1 MRLALLVPLGTA
13 AAVAGA
19 VTGAAGAPRGPT
31 SPTPRDFPPRT
42 VMRPAS
48 VPGVADSVVVSTAW
62 LAAHLRDPGVV
73 VLEVDRDDSA
83 AARGHIPGARL
94 LSFARIAARE
104 GTLDA
109 ELPPVAELRTTFE
122 RLGVSDASRVVL
134 SYAREAPSAT
144 RAFVAL
150 DYLGHDRVSLLDGG
164 LARWQAE
171 GRPVTTAWPHVASGV
186 LHPRPRAERIATAQW
201 ISARLGRPGM
211 ALIDTRTD
219 GEYLGT
225 AARHGMPS
233 AGHLP
238 GARQLQWEQL
248 FRGDSGSAAGAM
260 VKAPA
265 ELQRIFAER
274 MQSGD
279 TVVTYCWVGYRAS
292 ATYVAARA
300 LGLPVKLY
308 DGSYQDWAQRRLPV
322 RAGPMP

>member
-1 MRLALLVPLGTA
+1 MRLAPLITLVTAAVVAGTA
-13 AAVAGA
+13 RV
-19 VTGAAGAPRGPT
+19 PRRPT
-31 SPTPRDFPPRT
+31 SPAPRVRPPR
-42 VMRPAS
+42 PSAS
-48 VPGVADSVVVSTAW
+48 APGVADSVFVSTAW

-73 VLEVDRDDSA
+73 VLEVDLDDSA
-83 AARGHIPGARL
+83 SVRGHIPGARL
-94 LSFARIAARE
+94 LPFARVAAR
-104 GTLDA
+104 GGSLDA
-109 ELPPVAELRTTFE
+109 ELPPIAELREAFE

-134 SYAREAPSAT
+134 SYAREAPSAA

-171 GRPVTTAWPHVASGV
+171 GRPVTTAWPRIARGT
-186 LHPRPRAERIATAQW
+186 LHPRPRPSLVATAPWIATR
-201 ISARLGRPGM
+201 IGRPGV

-233 AGHLP
+233 AGHLA
-238 GARQLQWEQL
+238 GARQLPWEQL
-248 FRGDSGSAAGAM
+248 FRDDGGSAAGAT

-265 ELQRIFAER
+265 ELRRLFAER
-274 MQSGD
+274 MRPGD

-292 ATYVAARA
+292 TTYVAARA

-322 RAGPMP
+322 RAGPTP